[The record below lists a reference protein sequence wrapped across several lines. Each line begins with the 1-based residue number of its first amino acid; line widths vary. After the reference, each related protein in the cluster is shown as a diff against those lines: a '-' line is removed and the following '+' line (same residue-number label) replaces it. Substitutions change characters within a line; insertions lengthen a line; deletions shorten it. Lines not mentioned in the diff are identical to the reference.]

1 MKSEYKLV
9 YTASGLRIG
18 CLIGSSFIL
27 DWVAGREAC
36 CSILVI
42 TKTVSVH
49 RPKII
54 TLYKQDIQRVGRER
68 FWEIFYCFLNNYYF
82 LTDGKL

>member
-9 YTASGLRIG
+9 YTASGFRIG
-18 CLIGSSFIL
+18 CLIGSIFIL
-27 DWVAGREAC
+27 DWVWGEGGMLQHH
-36 CSILVI
+36 IEMLVI

-54 TLYKQDIQRVGRER
+54 TLYKQDIRRVGRER
-68 FWEIFYCFLNNYYF
+68 FWEIFYCFLNNYF
-82 LTDGKL
+82 F